1 MRRPFVFVENYIKTN
16 PASFATLPPCNKKE
30 IESLTDE
37 QVEAFLKIA
46 DEGQYG
52 AMFKLIL
59 FTGLREGE
67 AIGLTWDCVD
77 FKAGVI
83 LINKQLQKR
92 PLKDGGFTF
101 APLKN
106 DKARILAPAP
116 SPMNLRRTC
125 TRRRSITTSK
135 SWPSVLTLPTPVS
148 TICATHSRCCLS
160 KTVTM

>member
-16 PASFATLPPCNKKE
+16 PASFATLPRVTKKE

-37 QVEAFLKIA
+37 QAEAFLKIA

-77 FKAGVI
+77 FKAGTI
-83 LINKQLQKR
+83 FINKQLQKR
-92 PLKDGGFTF
+92 PLQDGDFTF

-116 SPMNLRRTC
+116 TPMNLGRTC
-125 TRRRSITTSK
+125 TRRRFIITSK

-148 TICATHSRCCLS
+148 MTCATHSRYCLS